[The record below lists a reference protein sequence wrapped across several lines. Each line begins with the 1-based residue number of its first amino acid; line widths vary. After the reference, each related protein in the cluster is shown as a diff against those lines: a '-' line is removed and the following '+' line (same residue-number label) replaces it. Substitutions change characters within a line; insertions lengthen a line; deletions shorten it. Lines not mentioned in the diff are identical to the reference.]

1 MGAWDVDAFGNDSA
15 CDWAAQFAETGTLE
29 FLAEELEDAAS
40 TWDFYREE
48 ALVACE
54 VVARLQG
61 RWGARSSYSEAI
73 DAWVL
78 QHPAQPSDALIN
90 LAIEAID
97 NILAQASGREDVWTD
112 RRYAEAWRASVMD
125 LRRRVAG
132 AESDE
137 SC

>member
-1 MGAWDVDAFGNDSA
+1 MGTWDVDAFGNDSA

-29 FLAEELEDAAS
+29 LLVLELEDAAS
-40 TWDFYREE
+40 TRDFYREE

-61 RWGARSSYSEAI
+61 RWGERSSYSEAI

-78 QHPAQPSDALIN
+78 QHPAHPSDALIN

-97 NILAQASGREDVWTD
+97 NVLAQAAGHEDNWTD
-112 RRYAEAWRASVMD
+112 SGHAEAWRASVMD

-132 AESDE
+132 AEPDE